1 MLTGEEVK
9 SMTGMEIER
18 PIYPIG
24 IVQELTGLSG
34 RQIRYY
40 EQKGLLKAAR
50 SGGGRRL
57 FTPGDVRN
65 LLEIK
70 AALAGGA
77 SLEALREAASKRR
90 AASRVQTPDLAQSR
104 DLEVVRNYFQETR
117 GPTSVYPIDRR
128 EQLIETIDE
137 LRQKGSTGGG
147 RRGEKGR
154 GR

>member
-1 MLTGEEVK
+1 MA
-9 SMTGMEIER
+9 GMQIER
-18 PIYPIG
+18 PRYPIG
-24 IVQELTGLSG
+24 VVQELTGLSG

-57 FTPGDVRN
+57 FTPGDVRI

-70 AALAGGA
+70 AALARGA
-77 SLEALREAASKRR
+77 SLDALRRATDKRR
-90 AASRVQTPDLAQSR
+90 LARPVETPDLAQSR

-117 GPTSVYPIDRR
+117 GPTSVYPIDHR

-137 LRQKGSTGGG
+137 LRQKGGAGRV
-147 RRGEKGR
+147 RRGKKGR
-154 GR
+154 GP

>member
-1 MLTGEEVK
+1 MA
-9 SMTGMEIER
+9 GMEKER

-24 IVQELTGLSG
+24 MVQELTGLTG

-40 EQKGLLKAAR
+40 EQRGLLKPAR

-57 FTPGDVRN
+57 YTPRDVRI

-77 SLEALREAASKRR
+77 SLDALRTRAGRQFPAS
-90 AASRVQTPDLAQSR
+90 ATETASLAQPR

-117 GPTSVYPIDRR
+117 GPTSVYPIDHR

-137 LRQKGSTGGG
+137 LRLKGGARRV
-147 RRGEKGR
+147 RRGEKER
-154 GR
+154 GP

>member
-1 MLTGEEVK
+1 MAGRE
-9 SMTGMEIER
+9 SER

-24 IVQELTGLSG
+24 VVQQLTGLSG

-57 FTPGDVRN
+57 FTPGDVRT

-77 SLEALREAASKRR
+77 SLDALREAAGKRR
-90 AASRVQTPDLAQSR
+90 PAETASLAQSR

-137 LRQKGSTGGG
+137 LRQKGGAGKG

-154 GR
+154 GP

>member
-1 MLTGEEVK
+1 MGLGTQPP
-9 SMTGMEIER
+9 R
-18 PIYPIG
+18 YPIG
-24 IVQELTGLSG
+24 VVEQLTGLTS

-40 EQKGLLKAAR
+40 EQRELVKPAR

-57 FTPGDVRN
+57 FTLGDVRT

-77 SLEALREAASKRR
+77 SLAALRGRASGRPLLP
-90 AASRVQTPDLAQSR
+90 SDYPTSLMQPR

-137 LRQKGSTGGG
+137 LRLKGGTRWG
-147 RRGEKGR
+147 RRGKR
-154 GR
+154 RRRP